1 MGRGLFASKLAGPA
15 KQDKQCARP
24 CDTSSACPTWVSTG
38 GVLQGNLHNAT
49 GEGARSW
56 GVDAPVLQR
65 QFYGLPEWWVG
76 SSSGVSFTA
85 VPETFASIE
94 KTRAHWRDDGVTPAF
109 EMPIQKLQ
117 DSVFCVCVFWCFA
130 RCVSRVVC
138 CVLCDVCCVRCVV

>member
-24 CDTSSACPTWVSTG
+24 CDTSLACPTWVSTG

-76 SSSGVSFTA
+76 PSSGVLFTA
-85 VPETFASIE
+85 LPEDIRSQWDRRGHIC
-94 KTRAHWRDDGVTPAF
+94 
-109 EMPIQKLQ
+109 EM
-117 DSVFCVCVFWCFA
+117 VG
-130 RCVSRVVC
+130 
-138 CVLCDVCCVRCVV
+138 

>member
-24 CDTSSACPTWVSTG
+24 CDTSLACPTWVSTG

-85 VPETFASIE
+85 VPEDIRFNRKDEGAL
-94 KTRAHWRDDGVTPAF
+94 AWR
-109 EMPIQKLQ
+109 
-117 DSVFCVCVFWCFA
+117 
-130 RCVSRVVC
+130 
-138 CVLCDVCCVRCVV
+138 